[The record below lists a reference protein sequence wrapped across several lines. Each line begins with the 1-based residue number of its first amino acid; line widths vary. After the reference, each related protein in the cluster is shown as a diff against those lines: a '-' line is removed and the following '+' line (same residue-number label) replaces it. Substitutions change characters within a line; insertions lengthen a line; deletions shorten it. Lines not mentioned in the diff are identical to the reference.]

1 MIDLDRIETGLRS
14 STASRWA
21 KNPLRRL
28 FWMIGRPFIDR
39 LAQALSAEIEAR
51 NATISASVTRVVAAA
66 SELTQLVQAAR
77 ESAAAKVPLFV
88 PPGHFYSPIV
98 DPEALRAANF
108 VVRHELED
116 VHAIRCDMDAMLGT
130 FERLSVHFSATDFPE
145 CSSPSHRYYYA
156 NEFFSYGDAL
166 ILAAMLREFR
176 PQRIIEVGSGFS
188 TAAMLDTLERMSGGE
203 DVRLTCIDPNPERL
217 HSILRSCDKQR
228 VEVIPRQVQSV
239 PLEVFAGLSAGDLL
253 FLDTTHIVKTGSDVV
268 HELFEIL
275 PRLAGGVLIHFHD
288 IAGGFEYSGEW
299 IFQENR
305 SLNENY
311 ILRAF
316 LMHNSAYEIVFFN
329 HAFFLRF
336 REVLRD
342 KCPLFLRNCGGSL
355 WLRKI

>member
-1 MIDLDRIETGLRS
+1 MIDRDWVEAGGRS
-14 STASRWA
+14 SAATRRAS
-21 KNPLRRL
+21 NPLRRL
-28 FWMIGRPFIDR
+28 VWRIRRPFVDR
-39 LAQALSAEIEAR
+39 LAPAS
-51 NATISASVTRVVAAA
+51 SAS
-66 SELTQLVQAAR
+66 EPTQLAKAAR
-77 ESAAAKVPLFV
+77 EAAAPTVPLFV

-98 DPEALRAANF
+98 DPAALRAANF
-108 VVRHELED
+108 VVRHEVED

-130 FERLSVHFSATDFPE
+130 FERLSVHFGAIDFPE
-145 CSSPSHRYYYA
+145 RRSPSHRYYYE
-156 NEFFSYGDAL
+156 NEFFSYGDAI
-166 ILAAMLREFR
+166 ILAAWLREFQ

-188 TAAMLDTLERMSGGE
+188 TAVMLDTLERISGGQ

-217 HSILRSCDKQR
+217 HSLVRPGDEQR
-228 VEVIPRQVQSV
+228 VEIIARQVQSV
-239 PLEVFAGLSAGDLL
+239 PLQMFAELRAGDLL

-288 IAGGFEYSGEW
+288 IAAGFEYSDEW

-305 SLNENY
+305 SLNESY

-336 REVLRD
+336 LEVLRE